1 MTGVKR
7 TLKPKENFQKYISF
21 GFPSA
26 KKTPIHNVIICQR
39 ISVNYRL

>member
-26 KKTPIHNVIICQR
+26 KKLQYIMSLFARDLV
-39 ISVNYRL
+39 